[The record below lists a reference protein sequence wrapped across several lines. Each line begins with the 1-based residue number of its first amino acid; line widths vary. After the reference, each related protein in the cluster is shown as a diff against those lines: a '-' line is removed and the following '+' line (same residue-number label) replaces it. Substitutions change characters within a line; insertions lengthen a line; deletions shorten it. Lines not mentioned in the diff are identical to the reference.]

1 MARPA
6 AVGQCDRRRAKSMS
20 EHAESHTGLFM
31 KVWFGL
37 LALTVIEVFLAYIQL
52 GKVAMITLLMGLS
65 LVKAAM
71 IMAYFMHLKF
81 DKPGLSWILCVPLV
95 GCLLI
100 MVGYFFPDSYRILEL
115 GN

>member
-1 MARPA
+1 MN
-6 AVGQCDRRRAKSMS
+6 
-20 EHAESHTGLFM
+20 EHAESHAGLFV
-31 KVWFGL
+31 KVWIGL
-37 LALTVIEVFLAYIQL
+37 LGLTLIEIFLAYIQL
-52 GKVAMITLLMGLS
+52 GKVAMITILMVLS

-81 DKPGLSWILCVPLV
+81 DKPGLSWILVVPLV
-95 GCLLI
+95 TCLLI

>member
-1 MARPA
+1 
-6 AVGQCDRRRAKSMS
+6 MS

-31 KVWFGL
+31 KVWIGL
-37 LALTVIEVFLAYIQL
+37 LVLTVIEVFLAYIQL
-52 GKVAMITLLMGLS
+52 AQVLMITILMALS
-65 LVKAAM
+65 LVKAGM

-81 DKPGLSWILCVPLV
+81 DKPSLSWLLCVPLV

-100 MVGYFFPDSYRILEL
+100 MVGYFFPDSYRILEF